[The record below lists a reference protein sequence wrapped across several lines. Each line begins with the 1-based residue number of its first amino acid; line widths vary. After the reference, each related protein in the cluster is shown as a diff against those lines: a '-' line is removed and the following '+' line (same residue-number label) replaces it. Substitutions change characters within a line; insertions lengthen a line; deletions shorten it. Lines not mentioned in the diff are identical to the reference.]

1 MLSPH
6 EFSTLLLIEH
16 SPFQVE
22 PRSTDLANLQREK
35 LVRIE
40 SGKGG
45 ELQVRLTSRGYEVL
59 GRLQRFFTRQT
70 DYAIS

>member
-40 SGKGG
+40 TGAGG